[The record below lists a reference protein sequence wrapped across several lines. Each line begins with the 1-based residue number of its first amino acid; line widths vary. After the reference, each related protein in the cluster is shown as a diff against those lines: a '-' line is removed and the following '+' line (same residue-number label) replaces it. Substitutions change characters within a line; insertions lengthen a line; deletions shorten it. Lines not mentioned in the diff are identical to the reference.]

1 MLWAVYWNKWW
12 CDKTFYNSEMDGIF
26 KRTWFLTE
34 EEGGREGSHF
44 HPQQPPD
51 GLLLAAESTAKIGEW
66 SLKSLGE
73 KNECLGN
80 SFVVSGVLTKKI
92 HIHCIRR
99 TVGMRKRRNP
109 TTRGI
114 NFFLTIWHIYSFET
128 KHHNYALPCQR
139 LPFPCLLFDMGDMA
153 HAKIT
158 DDIV

>member
-1 MLWAVYWNKWW
+1 
-12 CDKTFYNSEMDGIF
+12 MDGIF

-80 SFVVSGVLTKKI
+80 SFVVSGVLTKKSI
-92 HIHCIRR
+92 FIAYGERLECGRGATQPRGASIFSSPFDTFTVSKQNIIIMHCLASVYRFR
-99 TVGMRKRRNP
+99 VYC
-109 TTRGI
+109 
-114 NFFLTIWHIYSFET
+114 LIWVTWHMQ
-128 KHHNYALPCQR
+128 K
-139 LPFPCLLFDMGDMA
+139 
-153 HAKIT
+153 
-158 DDIV
+158 